1 VELTRVQIQQCAA
14 ELIAAAKEASTV
26 RLRLAALR
34 QFARWLVSEGELPED
49 QLLPRLWHSPWLTFN
64 RSRTEWWQSGRQGH
78 EGSGRATEPDSY
90 VL

>member
-1 VELTRVQIQQCAA
+1 VRLYLEWCERNEHPVELTRAQTQQYAA
-14 ELIAAAKEASTV
+14 ELIAAGKEASTV

-49 QLLPRLWHSPWLTFN
+49 QLLAALSLR
-64 RSRTEWWQSGRQGH
+64 
-78 EGSGRATEPDSY
+78 RATEPDSY